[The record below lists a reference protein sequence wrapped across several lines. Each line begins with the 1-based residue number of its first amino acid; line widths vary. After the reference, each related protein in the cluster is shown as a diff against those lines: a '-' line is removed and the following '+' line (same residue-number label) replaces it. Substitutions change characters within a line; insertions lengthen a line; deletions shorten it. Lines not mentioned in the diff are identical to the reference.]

1 MLLTLPTRASVQP
14 GVSPDLRLLAVWDLL
29 PSDAYEA
36 VLYDIST
43 PRAPRRLAVLPT
55 DQTGIATFS
64 PDSKTLAISTVNGTT
79 LYDVSIP
86 TAPTPLCS
94 YNISPPRAGDG
105 PGAGATF
112 SSDGRFLELG
122 TGRGQVAVIT
132 APSCEE
138 VFVSETQPGIAFP
151 SGFVEAE
158 GDLRVVVSAD
168 TEIRVLSLQPAH
180 RLVTVLA
187 ASKFF
192 EPRVLPPF
200 TVQYDSKGSS
210 LGTIRQSVL
219 RGTKLDTPPEGDP
232 AVFSVAEAHN
242 GLEAVS
248 VAGVVPSRVLT
259 GTGQV
264 VLSRDGQE
272 VARIDTGRRFFAY
285 VWLTPDGRRLV
296 VGLHGDD
303 FTTRLGFPFFGG
315 PDGDAVAVLYD
326 VTKPERPAELA
337 RHDVDDHVTFAP
349 TSLRSI
355 DAAASPD
362 GTVIGLASADSR
374 QVLLLDAETGA
385 IARRLEAPANVS
397 WSGLDF
403 VDDHTL
409 VGAGNFATR
418 GTTVFWDLDS
428 GQVLDT
434 LSAGEGAVNAVA
446 VNRRSDVMALG
457 FGNGELTLFDA

>member
-1 MLLTLPTRASVQP
+1 M
-14 GVSPDLRLLAVWDLL
+14 
-29 PSDAYEA
+29 
-36 VLYDIST
+36 
-43 PRAPRRLAVLPT
+43 LPT

-187 ASKFF
+187 ASK
-192 EPRVLPPF
+192 LP
-200 TVQYDSKGSS
+200 SS
-210 LGTIRQSVL
+210 LAFPLPSRSSTTPRAHRWARSDSRSSGGPNSTPRPRATLPCLASL
-219 RGTKLDTPPEGDP
+219 RP
-232 AVFSVAEAHN
+232 HN
-242 GLEAVS
+242 GLEAVERR
-248 VAGVVPSRVLT
+248 GVVPSRVLT

-272 VARIDTGRRFFAY
+272 VARIDTGRRFGALR
-285 VWLTPDGRRLV
+285 VVHARWSPSRRGPSRRRL
-296 VGLHGDD
+296 
-303 FTTRLGFPFFGG
+303 
-315 PDGDAVAVLYD
+315 
-326 VTKPERPAELA
+326 
-337 RHDVDDHVTFAP
+337 HDRASASRSSVAP
-349 TSLRSI
+349 TAMPSRS
-355 DAAASPD
+355 S
-362 GTVIGLASADSR
+362 
-374 QVLLLDAETGA
+374 
-385 IARRLEAPANVS
+385 
-397 WSGLDF
+397 
-403 VDDHTL
+403 
-409 VGAGNFATR
+409 
-418 GTTVFWDLDS
+418 TT
-428 GQVLDT
+428 
-434 LSAGEGAVNAVA
+434 
-446 VNRRSDVMALG
+446 
-457 FGNGELTLFDA
+457 